1 MIHFQILEYDKYRV
15 LIGPNLHVHLDTGLY
30 KVARKTKF
38 EWWLFLEIYAFQLV
52 VRLGKMDYLAQRI
65 NAMKKSLDTF
75 FCH

>member
-1 MIHFQILEYDKYRV
+1 MIHFQILEYDKYRE
-15 LIGPNLHVHLDTGLY
+15 LIDPNLCVHLDTGLY

-38 EWWLFLEIYAFQLV
+38 EWWLFLGIYAFLLL
-52 VRLGKMDYLAQRI
+52 VRLGNMDYLAQRV